1 MDEKQFDVDGAYNIR
16 YEIMKKRIDKA
27 YIKDTN
33 ERLTQPGKLS
43 IVYSQKDE
51 LEEYVQYLE
60 YLQSIG
66 YLGPVIEDLEL
77 EDLQGTTGL
86 KALRVD
92 FVYNLDEE
100 SDIAQRIEAMV
111 AT

>member
-1 MDEKQFDVDGAYNIR
+1 M
-16 YEIMKKRIDKA
+16 
-27 YIKDTN
+27 
-33 ERLTQPGKLS
+33 
-43 IVYSQKDE
+43 
-51 LEEYVQYLE
+51 E